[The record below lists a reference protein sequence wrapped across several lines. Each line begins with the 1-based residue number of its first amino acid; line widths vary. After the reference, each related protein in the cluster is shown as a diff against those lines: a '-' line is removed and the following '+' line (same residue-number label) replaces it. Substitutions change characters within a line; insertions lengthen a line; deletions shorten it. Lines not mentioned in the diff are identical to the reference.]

1 MHRHYNFEFEELVAG
16 HGGYLRRHGEVT
28 AESNETD
35 VGSMDLLDKGHVGKD
50 VCNADMVGRTAFGL
64 DDDAGALTEVK
75 QVAGQSSLD
84 IKPS

>member
-1 MHRHYNFEFEELVAG
+1 
-16 HGGYLRRHGEVT
+16 
-28 AESNETD
+28 
-35 VGSMDLLDKGHVGKD
+35 MDLLDKGHVGKD